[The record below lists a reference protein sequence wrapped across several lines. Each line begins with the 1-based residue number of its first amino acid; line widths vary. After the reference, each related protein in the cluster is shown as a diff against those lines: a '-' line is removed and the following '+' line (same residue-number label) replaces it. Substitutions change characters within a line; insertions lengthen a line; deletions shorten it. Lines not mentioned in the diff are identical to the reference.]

1 MLSKHLVR
9 SGDTV
14 DIHNHPISHINIYSI
29 YININININI
39 VSGDTVDI
47 HSNKF
52 VCVLPAGGRDYPT
65 HITSGTSLRQ
75 ISDIRHDISFIKVR

>member
-14 DIHNHPISHINIYSI
+14 DIHNHPISHINIRI
-29 YININININI
+29 HININI